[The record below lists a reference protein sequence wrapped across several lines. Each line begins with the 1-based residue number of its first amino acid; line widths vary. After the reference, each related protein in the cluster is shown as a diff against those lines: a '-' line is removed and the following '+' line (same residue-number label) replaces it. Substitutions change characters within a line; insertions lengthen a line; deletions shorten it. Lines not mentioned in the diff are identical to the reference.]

1 MAFGVALCK
10 FQLNSANDF
19 LHSHF
24 FATKSVHFLF
34 SSHSRIHVAIAIPYL
49 AKSIMQI
56 RKTLHCVP
64 WTFSSSCKL
73 HIYSALC
80 HTTATQLSNFTWLN
94 TCSCQ
99 STMTPKKKK
108 MPNVSVASLNASY
121 LRLSAQISSGLQPN
135 GVRVHFFHYSV
146 CVNVFFSLVCL
157 IVSFFAAIVMCSR
170 R

>member
-99 STMTPKKKK
+99 STMTPKKKRCPTYLWLRW
-108 MPNVSVASLNASY
+108 MPVIYVCRRKSHRDCSQTEFVCTFSIIPCVWMY
-121 LRLSAQISSGLQPN
+121 
-135 GVRVHFFHYSV
+135 FF
-146 CVNVFFSLVCL
+146 L
-157 IVSFFAAIVMCSR
+157 
-170 R
+170 